1 MVDFLVSSETC
12 ALEYMTRLARYLIWR
27 LDPPLHSPHASAA
40 ARLTEGPR
48 VASLP
53 SMTLEDPPDLTR
65 DDTGRSEVLVA
76 VGFVLQVADRI
87 EAMRS
92 QGLLP
97 FDLTPL
103 LSRVRQ
109 LRAAVTASVMEDTTQ
124 GLKRKR

>member
-1 MVDFLVSSETC
+1 M
-12 ALEYMTRLARYLIWR
+12 
-27 LDPPLHSPHASAA
+27 
-40 ARLTEGPR
+40 
-48 VASLP
+48 
-53 SMTLEDPPDLTR
+53 
-65 DDTGRSEVLVA
+65 
-76 VGFVLQVADRI
+76 QVADRI